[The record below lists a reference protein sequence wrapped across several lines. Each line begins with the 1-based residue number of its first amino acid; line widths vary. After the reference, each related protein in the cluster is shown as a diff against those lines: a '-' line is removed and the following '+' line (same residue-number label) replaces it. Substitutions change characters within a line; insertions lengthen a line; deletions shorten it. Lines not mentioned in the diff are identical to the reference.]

1 MLIYLE
7 TRISDTFGWSQDVL
21 HKFDYVLC
29 SVHTCMHEHEI
40 NYVSTFISTGWKFF
54 RARTNVVTFECSF
67 VLVTFV
73 SRFYATKH
81 SLDLIM
87 HKIGSNFM

>member
-1 MLIYLE
+1 MDYIALFLIVILA
-7 TRISDTFGWSQDVL
+7 TTKTTKLHHHCNSDVFSSASGLQELTTLQYCLID
-21 HKFDYVLC
+21 
-29 SVHTCMHEHEI
+29 
-40 NYVSTFISTGWKFF
+40 N

-81 SLDLIM
+81 SLNLIM
-87 HKIGSNFM
+87 HKISSNFK